1 MDIDAARAYLDD
13 HVNLEATAGKVEG
26 LSLDRMRGLAS
37 ALGDPQ
43 SDFPVVH
50 VTGTNGKGSVVR
62 MVTALLQAH
71 GLSVGT
77 YTSPHLERLNERLA
91 WNGAPIDDD
100 SLGAVIGDV
109 ARIEPTLGVDPAI
122 SYFEILTAAAFR
134 WFADLA
140 VDVAVFEVGLL
151 GRWDATNV
159 ADGAVAVITNVGRD
173 HTDRAEGWRAA
184 VAGEKAGIVKPGS
197 TLVLGETS
205 PDLLPIFESAGADEL
220 WLADR
225 DFGCTDNRLA
235 IGGRLVD
242 LRTPA
247 TAYDGLFLPVHGAHQ
262 GDNAAMAVAAAEA
275 FFGRTMDEDV
285 VADAFAATTLPGRFE
300 VLGHRPLL
308 VLDGAHN
315 PDGALTL
322 AATLEEGFAPAG
334 RRRFVI
340 GMLTGRDPVE
350 MLQSLGLRS
359 DDELIACTPDSP
371 RALRAADVA
380 GAAETLG
387 LSCRRIDAVG
397 DALATALDSAAD
409 DDAVVVA
416 GSLYVVGAARAWCR
430 ADGRLARPS
439 AT

>member
-26 LSLDRMRGLAS
+26 LSLERMRGLAA

-43 SDFPVVH
+43 SDYPVVH
-50 VTGTNGKGSVVR
+50 VTGTNGKGSTVR

-71 GLSVGT
+71 GLSVGA

-91 WNGAPIDDD
+91 WNGTPIDDE
-100 SLGAVIGDV
+100 SFGAVIADV
-109 ARIEPTLGVDPAI
+109 ARIEPTLAADNPV

-140 VDVAVFEVGLL
+140 VDVAVVEVGLL

-159 ADGAVAVITNVGRD
+159 ADGTVAVITNIGRD
-173 HTDRAEGWRAA
+173 HTDRAEGWRGA
-184 VAGEKAGIVKPGS
+184 VATEKAGIVKPGS
-197 TLVLGETS
+197 TLILGETS
-205 PDLLPIFESAGADEL
+205 PELLPIFESAGADDV

-225 DFGCTDNRLA
+225 DLGCTDNRLA
-235 IGGRLVD
+235 LGGRLVD
-242 LRTPA
+242 LRTPS
-247 TAYDGLFLPVHGAHQ
+247 TEYDGIFLPLHGAHQ
-262 GDNAAMAVAAAEA
+262 GDNAALAIAATEA
-275 FFGRTMDEDV
+275 FFGRPIDEEV
-285 VADAFAATTLPGRFE
+285 VTEAFAATTLAGRFE

-322 AATLEEGFAPAG
+322 ADTLEEGFAPAG

-340 GMLTGRDPVE
+340 GMLAGRDPVE
-350 MLQSLGLRS
+350 MLQAFGLRG
-359 DDELIACTPDSP
+359 DDEVIVCTPDSP
-371 RALRAADVA
+371 RALPAADVA
-380 GAAETLG
+380 IAAETLG
-387 LSCRRIDAVG
+387 LSCRRLDAVG
-397 DALATALDSAAD
+397 EALASALDGAGEE
-409 DDAVVVA
+409 DAVIVA

-430 ADGRLARPS
+430 ADGRLARG
-439 AT
+439 AN